1 VVQQVE
7 VPASQLGPQEDDT
20 HDDALNVNI
29 AGRRVAG
36 GTTTLEARGY
46 LSRFSE
52 ESDGRL
58 APPQSTP
65 TTGFSVRRISIR
77 LSAILRSSPS
87 SRTRGSSA
95 ANTRRRAGV
104 RGPA

>member
-36 GTTTLEARGY
+36 GTTTL
-46 LSRFSE
+46 
-52 ESDGRL
+52 
-58 APPQSTP
+58 
-65 TTGFSVRRISIR
+65 
-77 LSAILRSSPS
+77 
-87 SRTRGSSA
+87 
-95 ANTRRRAGV
+95 
-104 RGPA
+104 